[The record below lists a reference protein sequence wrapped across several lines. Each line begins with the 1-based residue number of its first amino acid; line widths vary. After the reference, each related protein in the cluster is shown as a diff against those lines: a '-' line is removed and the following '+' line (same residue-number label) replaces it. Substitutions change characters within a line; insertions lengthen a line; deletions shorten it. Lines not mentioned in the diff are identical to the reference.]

1 MKPLEDIATDLSARR
16 EAMGLSVEQLAKRA
30 GCSVLDAQRALSG
43 DPAASAGVLHSVA
56 DALGYVLLA
65 VPKPAAAVVAAGFEV
80 TEPKVLTKVAAA
92 LASLRRG
99 PKVVVFLD
107 LDGCVHAT
115 GDSRLDDR
123 GQLVGENMFRWWP
136 NLREVLD
143 EFPQVRVVV
152 HSSWRKFFPRLEYLR
167 ELMPADLAERVV
179 DMTDPSIH
187 LRYESISEYLGR
199 HPEVSAYVVVDDE
212 DEGFPTEVPLVKCN
226 PKKGLGDA
234 RTLQELRV
242 KLRSASARG

>member
-1 MKPLEDIATDLSARR
+1 MKPLADIAKALSDRR

-30 GCSVLDAQRALSG
+30 GCSLLDAQRALSG
-43 DPAASAGVLHSVA
+43 DAAASAGILHAVSE
-56 DALGYVLLA
+56 ALGCVLLV
-65 VPKPAAAVVAAGFEV
+65 VPKPAAVAVAPGAEV

-92 LASLRRG
+92 LASIRPQRR
-99 PKVVVFLD
+99 VVMFLD
-107 LDGCVHAT
+107 CDGCVHAV
-115 GDSRLDDR
+115 GESRIDDR

-136 NLREVLD
+136 QLRHVLD
-143 EFPQVRVVV
+143 EFPNVEVVV

-179 DMTDPSIH
+179 DITDPNIH
-187 LRYESISEYLGR
+187 LRHESISEYLAR

-212 DEGFPTEVPLVKCN
+212 DEGFPPEVPLVKCN

-242 KLRSASARG
+242 MLRSASACG